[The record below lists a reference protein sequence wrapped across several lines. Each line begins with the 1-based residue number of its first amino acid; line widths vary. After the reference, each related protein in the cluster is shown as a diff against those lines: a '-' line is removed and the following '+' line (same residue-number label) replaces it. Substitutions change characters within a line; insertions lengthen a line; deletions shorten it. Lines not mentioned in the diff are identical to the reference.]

1 MRDEIKVSIV
11 AAICTFGLAVIFK
24 NVLHEELNFITM
36 FTPAILFLVYT
47 WSKNVKSKFNVAT
60 VWMGTIVV
68 VTIAIIALYA
78 F

>member
-11 AAICTFGLAVIFK
+11 AAICTLGLAVMFK

-36 FTPAILFLVYT
+36 ISPVILFLVYT
-47 WSKNVKSKFNVAT
+47 WSRDVKSKFNAVT
-60 VWMGTIVV
+60 VWMGMIVV

>member
-47 WSKNVKSKFNVAT
+47 WSTDVKSKFNAAT

>member
-1 MRDEIKVSIV
+1 MRDEVKVSIV

-36 FTPAILFLVYT
+36 ISPVILFLVYT
-47 WSKNVKSKFNVAT
+47 WTRDVKSKFNTAIVC
-60 VWMGTIVV
+60 MGSIVI